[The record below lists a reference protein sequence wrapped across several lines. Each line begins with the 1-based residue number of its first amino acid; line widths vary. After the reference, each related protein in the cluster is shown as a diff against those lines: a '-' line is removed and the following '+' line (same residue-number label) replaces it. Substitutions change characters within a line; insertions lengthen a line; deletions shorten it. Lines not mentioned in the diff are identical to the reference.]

1 MITRYDTPVNDLN
14 VGDPYLVQNEVDE
27 YPDDFYIFNNQI
39 ESLKKQLDSKEIVN
53 ALSNQSVSN

>member
-1 MITRYDTPVNDLN
+1 MITRYDTPVQDLN
-14 VGDPYLVQNEVDE
+14 VADPYLNQIEDDE

-39 ESLKKQLDSKEIVN
+39 ESLKNQLDSKEIVN